1 MKKFNF
7 SKKVLGLAASALG
20 TVAIV
25 GAGFSAWYFTGDL
38 TNGLS
43 NGDKKGNVIVTVAY
57 EDGEVALTDSDYE
70 VATYYLVLD
79 QGGIID
85 TSDGNYGNVG
95 LALLALENTDSFDG
109 DATYGNSTITD
120 AIKSIDNIC
129 ALWTLEENMFNE
141 LTENYDLS
149 VSVTVTLNEALAG
162 YVTIYDASDGST
174 TDTYTTT
181 MAAGSLSYN
190 NGGVELS
197 IATPTFKW
205 VENKKPTTF
214 DEYATMVKALDSEIT
229 EVTSQNY
236 TISDLLT
243 ITFTVT
249 ASTKTNG

>member
-38 TNGLS
+38 TTGLS
-43 NGDKKGNVIVTVAY
+43 NGDKEGNVIVTVAY
-57 EDGEVALTDSDYE
+57 EDGEVALTDSGYKA
-70 VATYYLVLD
+70 ATYYLVLD

-85 TSDGNYGNVG
+85 TSDENYGNVG
-95 LALLALENTDSFDG
+95 LALLAIQDADSFNG
-109 DATYGNSTITD
+109 DATYGSAIDGDINSIE
-120 AIKSIDNIC
+120 NIC
-129 ALWTLEENMFNE
+129 ALWTLEKNMFNE
-141 LTENYDLS
+141 LCNNYNLS
-149 VSVTVTLNEALAG
+149 VSVTVTLNEALAE
-162 YVTIYDASDGST
+162 YVTIDGTDYDST
-174 TDTYTTT
+174 TNTYTTT
-181 MAAGSLSYN
+181 MADPLSYN
-190 NGGVELS
+190 DTLGGVELS

-214 DEYATMVKALDSEIT
+214 DEYAEMVKALDSEIT